1 MAHTKEVHVLMV
13 TLFYHGHINPMVHFA
28 KLLASKGLH
37 VTLATTNHARE
48 KILNGLATRTNFI
61 DYEFFDDGLDIELD
75 RDSKL
80 ASLIEEY
87 LPRDGAKNLSNLIS
101 TLEEKGKKFA
111 CIINNCF
118 VPWVT
123 NVATMHNIS
132 CAMLWVQSCATYA
145 IFYHYHHNTQS
156 YLASLN
162 DPNYQANF
170 DIPGLPLLNIEDLPT
185 FILPSS
191 PPHFLKVLMTTMNVL
206 DQFQWIFGSSFCDL
220 EESLV
225 HSMAQ
230 FKAIHPIGPLV
241 SPSMLSVEGAQED
254 EQESD
259 ICMDWLNKQGTSSV
273 IYIALGSISVL
284 SQSETEALAMALES
298 DSNKRF
304 LWVRKEGEKILGRKM
319 GELPKEFLENTKD
332 RGLIVPWCCQEK
344 VLTHPSIKCFLTHCG
359 WNSTL
364 ETITAGIPVIAY
376 PDWTDQPTNAKL
388 LVDVFKVG
396 VRMSKS
402 KDGQLGREEIER
414 CLLEVTKGPKAL
426 AMKEQAIK
434 LKVLAKKATMSG
446 GSSNMNVDNFVNEL
460 SAKSV

>member
-101 TLEEKGKKFA
+101 ILEEK
-111 CIINNCF
+111 
-118 VPWVT
+118 
-123 NVATMHNIS
+123 
-132 CAMLWVQSCATYA
+132 
-145 IFYHYHHNTQS
+145 
-156 YLASLN
+156 
-162 DPNYQANF
+162 
-170 DIPGLPLLNIEDLPT
+170 
-185 FILPSS
+185 
-191 PPHFLKVLMTTMNVL
+191 
-206 DQFQWIFGSSFCDL
+206 
-220 EESLV
+220 
-225 HSMAQ
+225 
-230 FKAIHPIGPLV
+230 
-241 SPSMLSVEGAQED
+241 
-254 EQESD
+254 
-259 ICMDWLNKQGTSSV
+259 GTSSV